1 MFERQDV
8 IEREQEMTQGRENCA
23 GSSAGGPGPVL
34 LPPREVQSERR
45 RERAPHRGGAGGV
58 QGPRWGV
65 TAHTEQEGGAGRGQE
80 DSAPLM
86 GFQQQYQ
93 DTRCAQ
99 NQAGAETLDSPR
111 DAQVQSEMPKFSQKH
126 PSSVRKAQVQSETP
140 RYSQRHPSSVRDTQV
155 QLKTPRIQSAM
166 PKFSQ
171 RHSSSV
177 RKAQVQSETLKYS

>member
-8 IEREQEMTQGRENCA
+8 IEREQEMTQGLENCA
-23 GSSAGGPGPVL
+23 GSSARGPGPVL

-65 TAHTEQEGGAGRGQE
+65 MAHTEQEGGAGRGQE

-140 RYSQRHPSSVRDTQV
+140 KFSQRHPSTVKDTQN
-155 QLKTPRIQSAM
+155 
-166 PKFSQ
+166 
-171 RHSSSV
+171 SV
-177 RKAQVQSETLKYS
+177 SNAQV

>member
-1 MFERQDV
+1 M
-8 IEREQEMTQGRENCA
+8 
-23 GSSAGGPGPVL
+23 
-34 LPPREVQSERR
+34 
-45 RERAPHRGGAGGV
+45 

-99 NQAGAETLDSPR
+99 NQAGAETLESPR
-111 DAQVQSEMPKFSQKH
+111 DAQVQSEMPMFSQRS
-126 PSSVRKAQVQSETP
+126 PGT
-140 RYSQRHPSSVRDTQV
+140 VRDTQV
-155 QLKTPRIQSAM
+155 QLKTPRVQSAM

-177 RKAQVQSETLKYS
+177 RKAQVQLEMPRV

>member
-23 GSSAGGPGPVL
+23 GSSARGPGPVL

-45 RERAPHRGGAGGV
+45 RERAPHHGGAGGV

-93 DTRCAQ
+93 DTCCAQ

-126 PSSVRKAQVQSETP
+126 PSSVRKAQIQSET
-140 RYSQRHPSSVRDTQV
+140 
-155 QLKTPRIQSAM
+155 

-171 RHSSSV
+171 RHPSTVKDTQNSV
-177 RKAQVQSETLKYS
+177 SNAQV